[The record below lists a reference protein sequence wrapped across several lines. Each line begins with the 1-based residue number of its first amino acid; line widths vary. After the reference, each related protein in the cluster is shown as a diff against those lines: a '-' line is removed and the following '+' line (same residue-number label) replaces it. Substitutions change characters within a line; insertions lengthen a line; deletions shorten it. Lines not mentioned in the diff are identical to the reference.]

1 MRCTPPGRLVRWGAA
16 AAAAVSIAAPAAAQP
31 ARPALLVVLVVD
43 QMRADY
49 VETYGDRW
57 SAGLRRILDDGAWFD
72 RAAYPYRATVTCAG
86 HATIATGAFPARHG
100 MVGNSWWDRNAGAE
114 VTCTTDAAA
123 APIAYSGQAVERHS
137 PEPLAAPT
145 IADALRA
152 DSGRTRVVSLS
163 LKPRSAITLAGRA
176 GDAVA
181 WFDRGDTWA
190 TSTAYA
196 DAPVEAVRRFVEA
209 NPVEDDFHAVWER
222 ARPAEE
228 YLHDDAGPGER
239 PPAGWTDSFPHP
251 FGGPDAGSGPQSGDG
266 ARGDGPGS
274 LDSAFYHR
282 WRASPHSDA
291 YLARMALALVE
302 AFALGAGDRTDYL
315 AIGFSA
321 LDYVG
326 HRFGP
331 RSHEVQ
337 DVLLRLDLT
346 LGKLLDA
353 LDARVGRGRYVV
365 ALSADHG
372 VSPIPERAA
381 AEGIEA
387 GRTVSDEL
395 RDDLEALLTERFGEG
410 PHVAA
415 IRNGEL
421 YFAPGVYDALRAR
434 PDDAAAVRALL
445 KRAPGVWRVYSRD
458 TVRQAAAAA
467 DPVTRAAALS
477 FFEGRSGDLTL
488 IYKPYWIESGFALR
502 LAASHGSPHRYDTQ
516 VPVVLY
522 GAGIAPGRH
531 GAPVTPADVAPTLAA
546 LAGVELPHADGRV
559 LHEALRR
566 D

>member
-1 MRCTPPGRLVRWGAA
+1 MHCTPRSRLVRWGAA
-16 AAAAVSIAAPAAAQP
+16 AAAAASIAAPAAAQP

-57 SAGLRRILDDGAWFD
+57 SAGLRRILDDGASFD

-86 HATIATGAFPARHG
+86 HATIATGVFPARHG

-123 APIAYSGQAVERHS
+123 APIAYGGQAVERHS
-137 PEPLAAPT
+137 PALLAAPT

-163 LKPRSAITLAGRA
+163 LKPRSAVTLAGRA

-196 DAPVEAVRRFVEA
+196 AAPVEAVRRFVEA

-222 ARPAEE
+222 TRPAEE
-228 YLHDDAGPGER
+228 YLHDDAGLGER

-251 FGGPDAGSGPQSGDG
+251 LGGMDAGNGPRSGSG
-266 ARGDGPGS
+266 AQGDGPGS
-274 LDSAFYHR
+274 LDSGFYQR

-321 LDYVG
+321 LDYAG

-387 GRTVSDEL
+387 GWTARGEL
-395 RDDLEALLTERFGEG
+395 RDDLEALLTARFGEG

-415 IRNGEL
+415 FRNGEL
-421 YFAPGVYDALRAR
+421 YFAPGVYDALRAS
-434 PDDAAAVRALL
+434 PDDVAAVRALL
-445 KRAPGVWRVYSRD
+445 KRAPGVWRVYARD

-488 IYKPYWIESGFALR
+488 IYKPYWIESFALR
-502 LAASHGSPHRYDTQ
+502 LAASHGSPHRYDTR
-516 VPVVLY
+516 VPMALY

-559 LHEALRR
+559 LNEALRH

>member
-1 MRCTPPGRLVRWGAA
+1 MPCTPPRRLLRWGAA

-31 ARPALLVVLVVD
+31 VRPALLVVLVVD

-57 SAGLRRILDDGAWFD
+57 SAGLRRIRDDGAWFD

-100 MVGNSWWDRNAGAE
+100 MVGNSWWDRSAGAE

-123 APIAYSGQAVERHS
+123 APMAYGGQAVERHS
-137 PEPLAAPT
+137 PEMLAAPT

-152 DSGRTRVVSLS
+152 ESGRTRVVSLS
-163 LKPRSAITLAGRA
+163 LKPRSAVTLAGRA

-251 FGGPDAGSGPQSGDG
+251 LGGPAAGGGPRSGGG
-266 ARGDGPGS
+266 ARDDGPGS
-274 LDSAFYHR
+274 LDPGFYHR

-353 LDARVGRGRYVV
+353 LDARIGRGRYVV

-387 GRTVSDEL
+387 GRTASGEL
-395 RDDLEALLTERFGEG
+395 RSDLEALLTERFGEG

-415 IRNGEL
+415 FRNSEL
-421 YFAPGVYDALRAR
+421 YFAPGVYDALRAS
-434 PDDAAAVRALL
+434 PDDLAAVRALL
-445 KRAPGVWRVYSRD
+445 KRAPGVWRVYAGD
-458 TVRQAAAAA
+458 AVRQAAASA

-488 IYKPYWIESGFALR
+488 IYKPYWIESGFALS
-502 LAASHGSPHRYDTQ
+502 LAASHGSPHRYDTR
-516 VPVVLY
+516 VPVALY
-522 GAGIAPGRH
+522 GAGVAPGRP

-559 LHEALRR
+559 LNEALRR